1 MHIGMENDV
10 EPSFVEMVELKR
22 HGVIECGHYFFTLKP
37 IASRIVCNDDLQL
50 LVPVAAVF
58 WFLLRS

>member
-37 IASRIVCNDDLQL
+37 IASRIVCTDDLQL
-50 LVPVAAVF
+50 LVPVAAGF

>member
-1 MHIGMENDV
+1 MLIGMENDV
-10 EPSFVEMVELKR
+10 EPSFVETVELKR
-22 HGVIECGHYFFTLKP
+22 HGVIECGHYFFALKP

-50 LVPVAAVF
+50 LVPVAAGF